1 MLCEDLEG
9 WDAERGGKL
18 EAEGDVCIMMA
29 DLRCIAETNTTL

>member
-29 DLRCIAETNTTL
+29 DLHFCMAETDTL